1 VRSRERDGC
10 LGGKLFSGRGG
21 LTACR
26 GRSNR
31 PGCFQV
37 KVLFRWIFL
46 YEFVRL
52 DQRSVWVK
60 FGVVLVLFAWCS
72 WLEFVAGYR
81 RLDRP
86 W

>member
-1 VRSRERDGC
+1 
-10 LGGKLFSGRGG
+10 LFHR
-21 LTACR
+21 
-26 GRSNR
+26 
-31 PGCFQV
+31 
-37 KVLFRWIFL
+37 IFL
-46 YEFVRL
+46 CEFVRF

-60 FGVVLVLFAWCS
+60 FRVVLVLFAKCS

>member
-1 VRSRERDGC
+1 
-10 LGGKLFSGRGG
+10 
-21 LTACR
+21 
-26 GRSNR
+26 
-31 PGCFQV
+31 
-37 KVLFRWIFL
+37 LFRRIFL

-60 FGVVLVLFAWCS
+60 FRVILVSFARIS
-72 WLEFVAGYR
+72 WLEFVARYR

>member
-1 VRSRERDGC
+1 LTRE
-10 LGGKLFSGRGG
+10 LFFWRGV
-21 LTACR
+21 LTAWR

-31 PGCFQV
+31 PGIFQV
-37 KVLFRWIFL
+37 KVLFRQVFL

-60 FGVVLVLFAWCS
+60 FRVVLVLFARSSC
-72 WLEFVAGYR
+72 LEFVAGYR
-81 RLDRP
+81 RLKRP